1 MSAQTKG
8 NPTMLVSLEEMAPVI
23 EAGLAQGQEVVLTVT
38 GNSMAPF
45 LRHQRD
51 QVVLTATDPT
61 ALQPGD
67 VPLYRR
73 RNGQFVLH
81 RIVERDDGTCRRR
94 LGDEDALPSAHVGA
108 ALHFTMLGDA
118 QTDPE
123 PRIET
128 DQIIACAAAF
138 LHKGKRLDCDSRR
151 YCRRVRRWHRWL
163 PERRVLMWLYYLPER
178 LCRLPGRVYRKIKRC
193 IPR

>member
-1 MSAQTKG
+1 MSTRIKD

-23 EAGLAQGQEVVLTVT
+23 RAGLAQGQEVVLTIT

-51 QVVLTATDPT
+51 QVVLVAADPAT
-61 ALQPGD
+61 LQPGD

-73 RNGQFVLH
+73 KNGQFVLH

-94 LGDEDALPSAHVGA
+94 LGDKDALPSAHVGA

-118 QTDPE
+118 QTDLE
-123 PRIET
+123 PRIEEE
-128 DQIIACAAAF
+128 QIIARAAAF
-138 LHKGKRLDCDSRR
+138 LRKGKRWECDSRAYR
-151 YCRRVRRWHRWL
+151 RRVRRWHRWL
-163 PERRVLMWLYYLPER
+163 PERRVLLWLYYLPER
-178 LCRLPGRVYRKIKRC
+178 LGRLPGRVYRKIKRC
-193 IPR
+193 ITR